1 MAGESSDVV
10 VTVLRVGGFAGV
22 RRMWRVSPEE
32 SDQLEWVELIDQC
45 PWDDL
50 ASNETESLPDR
61 FVWSIHART
70 ADADRNAE
78 MGESALI
85 GAWRNLVERVRE
97 SGDPV
102 PLGTKPGET
111 GRASPVL

>member
-10 VTVLRVGGFAGV
+10 VTVLRVGGIAGV
-22 RRMWRVSPEE
+22 RRMWRVSPDA
-32 SDQLEWVELIDQC
+32 SDQPEWVDLIDLC

-50 ASNETESLPDR
+50 PAIEAQSLPDR

-70 ADADRNAE
+70 AQADRTAE
-78 MGESALI
+78 LGESALT
-85 GAWRNLVERVRE
+85 GVWRDLVERVRD

-102 PLGTKPGET
+102 RLRPRPGEI
-111 GRASPVL
+111 GPASPVA